1 MKNIR
6 RERGERS
13 GREGAE
19 RNLLSRGDVC
29 REERKWKMERNFSLS
44 ATVCLAERGG
54 MMILT

>member
-44 ATVCLAERGG
+44 ATVCRSRNEEV
-54 MMILT
+54 